1 MTAKAELLD
10 IVSQYIPLKLI
21 GESRLLSSGIGG
33 TWAMIGKRYLSL
45 FTYPDEDTGINQLL
59 ELLKSRD
66 REFIDSLDR
75 PVDLDLC
82 TREEVE
88 WLTKVAALIDY
99 YLQLLGMD
107 VPDWLRDER
116 LAARLNIHSAD
127 FYCWVAGGV
136 V

>member
-1 MTAKAELLD
+1 
-10 IVSQYIPLKLI
+10 
-21 GESRLLSSGIGG
+21 
-33 TWAMIGKRYLSL
+33 MIGNRYLSKL
-45 FTYPDEDTGINQLL
+45 FAYPDEDTGINQLL

-82 TREEVE
+82 TRKEVE

-99 YLQLLGMD
+99 YLQLHGMD

-116 LAARLNIHSAD
+116 LVFEKPYYHPKRIGDFEKMKLQYTNPGPFRARNAYFDLEGIGR
-127 FYCWVAGGV
+127 V
-136 V
+136 